1 MKQKKTV
8 QNDAEQLLAPP
19 LLPLLHSFCA
29 IAGIQ
34 MKMCARDGKLLPA
47 FSSAPSLGPCA
58 LFQTEGKLSEN
69 CALSHAGAIE
79 LARLLK
85 KPYIF
90 TCHTH
95 LVAWAIPILHESGAQ
110 DAVIIC
116 GGVLL
121 KEPDAALVNHLEGVA
136 KTNGIEPDVLIRSL
150 DELPV
155 VSRDYFRAAAGFIF
169 DLIHAFVLLT
179 AATPADAPA
188 APPAFYF
195 MQQPQ
200 LPLIFPP
207 QRRKEQK
214 RERERKSLRIQKEH
228 AEKEIVRFLRDRRHD
243 EAMSSLLGLLKKE
256 DSAGE
261 PEAPH
266 KNAAEVF
273 ARLFRAIS
281 DNRRPHQNLQEQ
293 QAALLK
299 EALGLTRGPEG
310 KKKLLRLCEDFISVA
325 NEMIGGPRPRELKKV
340 QKYLEKNL
348 SKKLTLGTV
357 GKRFAMREKPLNEL
371 ILRNCGMSFTDY
383 VILLRIEEAKRLLQ
397 TTQLNLGEIAK
408 ETGFS
413 DQSYFTKVFKA
424 TAGMNPSEYRN
435 R

>member
-1 MKQKKTV
+1 MKQKKTIQDGV
-8 QNDAEQLLAPP
+8 EQLLTPP
-19 LLPLLHSFCA
+19 LLPLLQSFCA

-34 MKMCARDGKLLPA
+34 MKVCSGDGTLHPEFPPTPA
-47 FSSAPSLGPCA
+47 VGPCA
-58 LFQTEGKLSEN
+58 ILQNEGTFSED
-69 CALSHAGAIE
+69 CALSHAGAVE

-85 KPYIF
+85 RPYIF

-95 LVAWAIPILHESGAQ
+95 LVAWAIPILHESGVQ
-110 DAVIIC
+110 DATIIC

-121 KEPDAALVNHLEGVA
+121 KEPDAALINHLGGVA
-136 KTNGIEPDVLIRSL
+136 ESHEVEPDALVLSL

-169 DLIHAFVLLT
+169 DLVHSFVSLKT
-179 AATPADAPA
+179 DTPAEAPVP
-188 APPAFYF
+188 PPAFPS
-195 MQQPQ
+195 MPQPQ
-200 LPLIFPP
+200 LPLVFPP

-214 RERERKSLRIQKEH
+214 KERKKKNLRIQREH
-228 AEKEIVRFLRDRRHD
+228 AEKEIVRFLRDRRQD
-243 EAMSSLLGLLKKE
+243 EALDALVGLLKKE
-256 DSAGE
+256 DAAGE
-261 PEAPH
+261 PGAPH

-273 ARLFRAIS
+273 ARLFRAMS
-281 DNRRPHQNLQEQ
+281 DNRRPHQNLQDQ

-310 KKKLLRLCEDFISVA
+310 KKKLLRLCKDFISVA
-325 NEMIGGPRPRELKKV
+325 DEMIGGPRPRELKKV

-357 GKRFAMREKPLNEL
+357 GKRFGMREKPLNEL
-371 ILRNCGMSFTDY
+371 ILRNFGMNFTDY

-397 TTQLNLGEIAK
+397 ATELNLGQIAK
-408 ETGFS
+408 KTGFS